1 MSDENQPWASAESL
15 LRALLRVA
23 LEEQRAR
30 NEELTIGYQIL
41 LLQDSGLTQGQ
52 ASRILGISPNQAP
65 SYLRNVTNKRLLEK
79 LAKKKGSAT
88 EGAT

>member
-30 NEELTIGYQIL
+30 NEELTIGDQIL